1 MTHYAFSFRVRPR
14 WPRNTMGATMQANSR
29 SQGGFEGHWLQ
40 GWFCTPLHTPL
51 ISWLLSLFLL
61 YLLKYCNATKPT
73 AMFPTSVDSWDPLLP
88 DKSCG
93 DLSRVPKVTRM
104 KWNSAKVHTPHLDR
118 ARSGRPF
125 RAFTISSW
133 KHYGASWVQMFVDPW
148 TLRLWAGFFSFDDG
162 CHILWNC
169 RAGG

>member
-1 MTHYAFSFRVRPR
+1 MHTNFLSNGTHHAFSFRVGTRG
-14 WPRNTMGATMQANSR
+14 PRNTMGAPIQANSR

-51 ISWLLSLFLL
+51 ISMTAFTLFALSPKILDQLQCFQPLWTAEILF
-61 YLLKYCNATKPT
+61 YQ
-73 AMFPTSVDSWDPLLP
+73 MR
-88 DKSCG
+88 SCG

-125 RAFTISSW
+125 RAFTKSSW
-133 KHYGASWVQMFVDPW
+133 KHYGASWVQMFVDP
-148 TLRLWAGFFSFDDG
+148 
-162 CHILWNC
+162 
-169 RAGG
+169 